1 MTVTDTRSALAANSA
16 REHLLRLDRL
26 RLIDRAQNEGFTLR
40 QIADLLEISATQVH
54 RLAQRVLQQ
63 PGELERTPQEVIYQ
77 RSAGVITDDEMMDT
91 LVHWDY
97 TYGYVPTE
105 GDQQVDAYAKG
116 SWMRCGGRI
125 GGVCSPTTSG
135 TSCSRA
141 PAPHGRRSA
150 LRPGGERGG
159 RTTARG
165 SVSAIG
171 APGST
176 RAAAAPGQWPEH
188 PRPVRE

>member
-26 RLIDRAQNEGFTLR
+26 RLIDKAQNEGFTLR

-116 SWMRCGGRI
+116 SWDEVR
-125 GGVCSPTTSG
+125 
-135 TSCSRA
+135 RA
-141 PAPHGRRSA
+141 YRRGLLTDDEWDILFEA
-150 LRPGGERGG
+150 TR
-159 RTTARG
+159 TARQ
-165 SVSAIG
+165 AQ
-171 APGST
+171 
-176 RAAAAPGQWPEH
+176 RAAA
-188 PRPVRE
+188 RR